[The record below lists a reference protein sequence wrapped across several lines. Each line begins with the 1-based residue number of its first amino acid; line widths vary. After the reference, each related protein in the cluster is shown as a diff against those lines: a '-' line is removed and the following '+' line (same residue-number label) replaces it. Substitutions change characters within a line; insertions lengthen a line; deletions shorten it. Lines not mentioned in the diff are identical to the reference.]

1 MVNQDHRFLFIISWG
16 LLALLWM
23 LIYSTWG
30 L

>member
-1 MVNQDHRFLFIISWG
+1 MSNEDRRYLFIISWG